1 MKSRTLEISF
11 QLLRLG
17 LGIQEGKSLD
27 ITCENWQEIY
37 TFSLQQSLLGVMF
50 NGVQKSDQKPPQAL
64 VFQWLAYSER
74 IKGLNKKTNQVA
86 VKVSRLF
93 EENGFR
99 SCILKG
105 QGNALL
111 YPNPYSRTPGD
122 IDIWVRSEDMV
133 NGSRFRI
140 NEDNKKRILE
150 FVNSKWPGQL
160 ERYHHVEIPPIN
172 GVPIEVHFMPAY
184 MRNPIYN
191 RRLQKWFAEQA
202 DEQFSHYVTLPDC
215 DTPIS
220 IPMPAFNCI
229 YQLQHMFSHLFTEGF
244 GLRQVTDYYF
254 VLKKFRDESLEFRD
268 SLKSIELEETLKYL
282 GLWKFARAMMWV
294 MQRVYSLDSKY
305 FIAEP
310 DQKEGEFVLN
320 EILQSGNMGHYDTRL
335 GHKEGEMVAHRYF
348 RMTLRNMRFVRH
360 YPSEALCE
368 PIFRTYHFFW
378 RLVHR

>member
-1 MKSRTLEISF
+1 MDITKNACYF
-11 QLLRLG
+11 DFLRYCLDDALPLPESSNKIDWKKMMEWAEKQAFVG
-17 LGIQEGKSLD
+17 VVFGGIQKAGK
-27 ITCENWQEIY
+27 
-37 TFSLQQSLLGVMF
+37 
-50 NGVQKSDQKPPQAL
+50 AL
-64 VFQWLAYSER
+64 NIPYYDLMKWIGYAQVIESQNILS
-74 IKGLNKKTNQVA
+74 NQVA

-99 SCILKG
+99 SCVLKG
-105 QGNALL
+105 QGNAEL

-122 IDIWVRSEDMV
+122 IDIWLE
-133 NGSRFRI
+133 GGK
-140 NEDNKKRILE
+140 NKILK
-150 FVNSKWPGQL
+150 FVNEQWPGQL

-202 DEQFSHYVTLPDC
+202 DEQFSHYVTLPDS

-220 IPMPAFNCI
+220 IPTPAFNCI

-244 GLRQVTDYYF
+244 GLRQVTDYYY
-254 VLKKFRDESLEFRD
+254 VLKR
-268 SLKSIELEETLKYL
+268 IEDPLRLPLYKGRNLEETLKYL

-310 DQKEGEFVLN
+310 DQKEGAFVLN

-335 GHKEGEMVAHRYF
+335 GHKEGETVAHRYF
-348 RMTLRNMRFVRH
+348 RMTLRNMRFVKH

-368 PIFRTYHFFW
+368 PIFRTWYFFKKKGCN
-378 RLVHR
+378 

>member
-1 MKSRTLEISF
+1 MDITKNACYF
-11 QLLRLG
+11 DFLRYCLDDALPLPESSNKIDWKKMMEWAEKHAFVG
-17 LGIQEGKSLD
+17 VVFGGIQKAGK
-27 ITCENWQEIY
+27 
-37 TFSLQQSLLGVMF
+37 
-50 NGVQKSDQKPPQAL
+50 AL
-64 VFQWLAYSER
+64 NIPYYDLMKWIGYAQVIESQNILS
-74 IKGLNKKTNQVA
+74 NQVA
-86 VKVSRLF
+86 VKVSRQF
-93 EENGFR
+93 EGNGFR
-99 SCILKG
+99 LCVLKG
-105 QGNALL
+105 QGNAEL

-122 IDIWVRSEDMV
+122 IDIWLE
-133 NGSRFRI
+133 GG
-140 NEDNKKRILE
+140 KKKILE

-220 IPMPAFNCI
+220 IPTPAFNCI

-310 DQKEGEFVLN
+310 DQKEGKFVLN

-335 GHKEGEMVAHRYF
+335 GHKEGETVVHRYF
-348 RMTLRNMRFVRH
+348 RMTRRNMRFVKH

-368 PIFRTYHFFW
+368 PIFRTWYFFW

>member
-1 MKSRTLEISF
+1 MMSLFVELIQLALGTRTVLSRIPSENEWQQIYDRAAKHSLVGVVLHGIEELRAKNAELSVPKM
-11 QLLRLG
+11 LLLQWIGEVQIIEQRNKEMNEAAELLTRIFNNGG
-17 LGIQEGKSLD
+17 L
-27 ITCENWQEIY
+27 
-37 TFSLQQSLLGVMF
+37 
-50 NGVQKSDQKPPQAL
+50 
-64 VFQWLAYSER
+64 
-74 IKGLNKKTNQVA
+74 
-86 VKVSRLF
+86 
-93 EENGFR
+93 R
-99 SCILKG
+99 SCVLKG
-105 QGNALL
+105 QGNAEL

-122 IDIWVRSEDMV
+122 IDIWLE
-133 NGSRFRI
+133 GGK
-140 NEDNKKRILE
+140 NKILK
-150 FVNSKWPGQL
+150 FVNEQWPGQL
-160 ERYHHVEIPPIN
+160 VRYHHVEIPPIN

-202 DEQFSHYVTLPDC
+202 DEQFSHYVTLPDS

-220 IPMPAFNCI
+220 IPTPVFNCI

-254 VLKKFRDESLEFRD
+254 VLKR
-268 SLKSIELEETLKYL
+268 IEDPLRLPLYKGRNLEETLKYL

-335 GHKEGEMVAHRYF
+335 GHKEGETVAHRYF
-348 RMTLRNMRFVRH
+348 RMTLRNMRFVKH

-368 PIFRTYHFFW
+368 PIFRTWYFFKKKIN
-378 RLVHR
+378 

>member
-1 MKSRTLEISF
+1 M
-11 QLLRLG
+11 
-17 LGIQEGKSLD
+17 D
-27 ITCENWQEIY
+27 ITKNACYFDFLRYCLDDALPLPESSNKIDWKKMMEWAEKQGLVGVVFEGVKY
-37 TFSLQQSLLGVMF
+37 LGEQ
-50 NGVQKSDQKPPQAL
+50 GIKPPFAVL
-64 VFQWLAYSER
+64 MQWIAESEI
-74 IKGLNKKTNQVA
+74 IKSQNKRSNLVA

-99 SCILKG
+99 SCVLKG
-105 QGNALL
+105 QGNAEL

-122 IDIWVRSEDMV
+122 IDIWLE
-133 NGSRFRI
+133 GGK
-140 NEDNKKRILE
+140 NKILK
-150 FVNSKWPGQL
+150 FVNEQWPGQL

-202 DEQFSHYVTLPDC
+202 DEQFSHYVTLPDS

-220 IPMPAFNCI
+220 IPTPAFNCI

-254 VLKKFRDESLEFRD
+254 VLKR
-268 SLKSIELEETLKYL
+268 IEDPLRLPLYKGRNLEETLKYL

-310 DQKEGEFVLN
+310 DQKEGAFVLN

-335 GHKEGEMVAHRYF
+335 GHKEGETVAHRYF
-348 RMTLRNMRFVRH
+348 RMTLRNMRFVKH

-368 PIFRTYHFFW
+368 PIFRTGYFFKKKGCN
-378 RLVHR
+378 

>member
-27 ITCENWQEIY
+27 ITCEDWQEIY

-50 NGVQKSDQKPPQAL
+50 NGVQRSDQKPPQVL

-74 IKGLNKKTNQVA
+74 IKGLNKKANQVA
-86 VKVSRLF
+86 VKVNSLF
-93 EENGFR
+93 EHKGFR

-105 QGNALL
+105 QGNAIY
-111 YPNPYSRTPGD
+111 YPDSYVRTCGD
-122 IDIWVRSEDMV
+122 IDIWLE
-133 NGSRFRI
+133 GG
-140 NEDNKKRILE
+140 KKKILE

-220 IPMPAFNCI
+220 IPTPAFNCI

-254 VLKKFRDESLEFRD
+254 VLKR
-268 SLKSIELEETLKYL
+268 IEAPLRLPLYKGRNLEETLKYL

-335 GHKEGEMVAHRYF
+335 GHKEGESVVHRYF
-348 RMTLRNMRFVRH
+348 RMTRRNMRFVKH

-368 PIFRTYHFFW
+368 PVFRIWYFFW
-378 RLVHR
+378 RLAHR